1 MSTERGRRA
10 GSWRTEG
17 GAALVEFALILPIFL
32 TLVLGLITFGQSY
45 NRKLTMTN
53 AVAEASRYGATL
65 APSTV
70 GPVPPAC
77 CGIDQ
82 WVKEV
87 AKAVV
92 QNASGDLD
100 AGVAGRSVC
109 VAYVYPDAV
118 LDDNPP
124 TVERHGQVSH
134 KLVLTTDDVGVSS
147 SGTGQQCFADGRPN
161 SERRV
166 QVLVSRKSPLQA
178 LFFNYDLTLTARS
191 VTRFEA
197 STF

>member
-10 GSWRTEG
+10 GSWRTER

-53 AVAEASRYGATL
+53 AAAEASRYGATL
-65 APSTV
+65 APSTL
-70 GPVPPAC
+70 PSPPPC
-77 CGIDQ
+77 CGIDE

-100 AGVAGRSVC
+100 AGVPGREIC
-109 VAYVYPDAV
+109 VAYVYPAGV
-118 LDDNPP
+118 DDNPQ
-124 TVERHGQVSH
+124 TVEGHGQVSH
-134 KLVLTTDDVGVSS
+134 RLVLTTDDVGVASPP
-147 SGTGQQCFADGRPN
+147 GLAQCFADGRPA